1 MLRTPSR
8 LRFAGAALS
17 LAIAATPAR
26 AEPVT
31 IDRIVAV
38 VGDRPLLLSEL
49 RARAAPLLPKLD
61 EKKLTGAAREKA
73 ERDLAS
79 DLLQRMID
87 AELVAQAA
95 DRAQIQASAAEVD
108 EAVARIAAQNK
119 LSVPDLY
126 ASASKIGMTPAAY
139 RKEIAAQ
146 IREAKLL
153 RMRPLPR
160 GVKLGILNERA
171 QTEVLER
178 VRKDWML
185 ELRRT
190 TYVELRP
197 L

>member
-1 MLRTPSR
+1 MFRTSSR
-8 LRFAGAALS
+8 LLLAGAALS
-17 LAIAATPAR
+17 LAITATPAL

-61 EKKLTGAAREKA
+61 EKKLTGEAREKA

-79 DLLQRMID
+79 EILQRMID

-95 DRAQIQASAAEVD
+95 DRAQIHASATEVD
-108 EAVARIAAQNK
+108 EAIARIAAQNK
-119 LSVPDLY
+119 VSVPELL
-126 ASASKIGMTPAAY
+126 ASVSKAGIVPAAY
-139 RKEIAAQ
+139 RRQIGAQ

-160 GVKLGILNERA
+160 GVKLSELDERK

-178 VRKDWML
+178 VRREWML